1 MKYKDYYQALGVER
15 TAQLADIKKAY
26 RKLAHQYH
34 PDISK
39 DPKGEEKFK
48 EVAEAYATLKDSEK
62 RKEYDSL
69 GSRPTGDNFAPP
81 PQWQSQYGAGASSFD
96 DVDLTDIFSAF
107 RGASGGGD
115 NARRRASSAIPGDDY
130 VVNVAVS
137 LEDIYAGRETDVKVE
152 MPEFDS
158 NGLPHRVSKTFRVT
172 VPKEAVDDQRLR
184 LPAKGGPGRN
194 GGKPGDLYVVLK
206 ITPHPLYE
214 LSGRNLSL
222 DLPLAPWEA
231 VLGTT
236 IEVPTLAG
244 TVELSIKPG
253 TLSNQKLRLAKR
265 GLAGPAGLIGDLYA
279 VVRIVVPDT
288 ATISES
294 DRTLYRQLATES
306 TFSPRQHFRKE
317 SK

>member
-1 MKYKDYYQALGVER
+1 MKYKDYYQALGIER
-15 TAQLADIKKAY
+15 TAPLGDIKKAY

-48 EVAEAYATLKDSEK
+48 EVAEAYATLKDPEK

-69 GSRPTGDNFAPP
+69 GRRSAGENFSPP
-81 PQWQSQYGAGASSFD
+81 PEWQNQYGAGASAFD
-96 DVDLTDIFSAF
+96 DVDLSDLFGAF
-107 RGASGGGD
+107 RGTGGGGD
-115 NARRRASSAIPGDDY
+115 NARRRASAAIPGDDY

-137 LEDIYAGRETDVKVE
+137 LEEIYAGSETDVTVE
-152 MPEFDS
+152 VPEFDAH
-158 NGLPHRVSKTFRVT
+158 GLPHRLSKTFRVK

-206 ITPHPLYE
+206 ITPHSLYE
-214 LSGRNLSL
+214 LQGRDLSL
-222 DLPLAPWEA
+222 DLPLTPWEA

-236 IEVPTLAG
+236 VQVPTLAG
-244 TVELSIKPG
+244 TVELTIKPG

-265 GLAGPAGLIGDLYA
+265 GLAGPAGVVGDLYV

-288 ATISES
+288 TSISENE
-294 DRTLYRQLATES
+294 RTLYRQLATES
-306 TFSPRQHFRKE
+306 TFSPRKHFRKE